1 MSEIYK
7 QAKKSEIQ
15 IFLAHANEDKPQIR
29 ELYDKLQE
37 LGYKPWFDEE
47 DLLPGQNWR
56 DEIPKAVKKSDM
68 FLACLSSTS
77 IRKRGYIQRE
87 FKMAMEMLAELPPGT
102 IYLIPLKLDDC
113 EIPDLRQSEYGLNL
127 RDIQWLDYWKP
138 NGFSKLAKAIEHQFE
153 RLEKGLADLAP
164 KPLKSGQSTSLNQ
177 GDSQL
182 NIVPNHRGDEDNVG
196 GNKTVN
202 NCNDLKGS
210 TGVDYIQLRDFL
222 RNHRFN
228 RADEETCYVMCQ
240 VAGRQEQ
247 RWLDVKSIRDFPRKD
262 LQIINQLWLEYSNG
276 RFGFSV
282 QKKIYES
289 LGGTKIYNKEVWENF
304 GNYVGWLKEGQWLN
318 FNDLNYSINI
328 LDIPEGYFPARFL
341 WVEDFFNQ
349 KMLET
354 GIWASNLFARESA
367 LIYRAKECNL

>member
-1 MSEIYK
+1 MSEIRK

-138 NGFSKLAKAIEHQFE
+138 NGFSKLVKAIEHQFGS
-153 RLEKGLADLAP
+153 REKDLAELVP
-164 KPLKSGQSTSLNQ
+164 TPLA
-177 GDSQL
+177 
-182 NIVPNHRGDEDNVG
+182 
-196 GNKTVN
+196 VN
-202 NCNDLKGS
+202 NYNDLKGS
-210 TGVDYIQLRDFL
+210 TGVDYTQLRDFL

-240 VAGRQEQ
+240 AAGRQEQ
-247 RWLDVKSIRDFPRKD
+247 RWLDVKSIRDFPCKD

-276 RFGFSV
+276 KFGFSV

-318 FNDLNYSINI
+318 FNDLNYSMNI
-328 LDIPEGYFPARFL
+328 LDIPDAYLPARFL

-349 KMLET
+349 EMIET